1 MSMNEE
7 YSIEEALAA
16 LGLAKVTP
24 ESPNLRRPMTV
35 TQFQRRIKAF
45 TKSEWPWPRRE
56 QDPDGYAAWKTT
68 QDELKAAASE
78 AFEFNTALSAYL
90 VARDRLALPVASE
103 GRAEVRGMVPD
114 GEGGEVEAVIALAV
128 DPIPAQIEAL
138 DVAGN
143 VVMVDNPAIAIDLAE
158 RAAAQATVDAT
169 PADVVAVVS

>member
-56 QDPDGYAAWKTT
+56 QDVDGYKVWKAA
-68 QDELKAAASE
+68 QDALKAAASE
-78 AFEFNTALSAYL
+78 AFEFNTGVSLML
-90 VARDRLALPVASE
+90 PARDRLALPVASE
-103 GRAEVRGMVPD
+103 GRAEVRGMVSD
-114 GEGGEVEAVIALAV
+114 GQGGEVEAVIASAV
-128 DPIPAQIEAL
+128 EPVPLQIEAA
-138 DVAGN
+138 DEEGKT
-143 VVMVDNPAIAIDLAE
+143 VMVDNPAIAQDLAE
-158 RAAAQATVDAT
+158 RAAAQAVLDAL
-169 PADVVAVVS
+169 PADVLAFDT